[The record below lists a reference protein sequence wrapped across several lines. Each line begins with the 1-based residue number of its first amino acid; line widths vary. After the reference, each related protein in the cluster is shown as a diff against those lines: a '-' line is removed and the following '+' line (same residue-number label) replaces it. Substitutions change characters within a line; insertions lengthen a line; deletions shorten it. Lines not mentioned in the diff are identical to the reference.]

1 MIHHILSLILGCFIV
16 SGIFIGVFWLFM
28 ALEDVEEKVKDTKAY
43 KVGSVVSTI
52 LLWVICIT
60 FSLLLCWS
68 LGDSIL
74 TAIGG

>member
-1 MIHHILSLILGCFIV
+1 MIHHVLSLILGGFII
-16 SGIFIGVFWLFM
+16 SGIVIGVLWLFM
-28 ALEDVEEKVKDTKAY
+28 VFEDVEEKVKDTKTY
-43 KVGSVVSTI
+43 KVGSVISTI
-52 LLWVICIT
+52 LLWIICIT